1 MENTRNKEQIEVE
14 GSTKRN
20 KTLVVA
26 VVALSL
32 VAVIAVVV
40 AVAFATRINRVVS
53 VNATDSVA
61 VADKLPAETVN
72 NEPCGD
78 YPFTSLRKV
87 VFADVASME
96 ESELRIMRNE
106 IYARHGYIFDSK
118 DMHRHFSSKDWYC
131 PISKNV
137 TLSAIEKSN
146 VEYIKGVEDLF
157 AGRIMFD
164 PPFDGPGTY
173 YEQLHFEKLTYEYL
187 ESYVKEMSIG
197 YSGPEAL
204 RLMRNEIYA
213 GHGYIF
219 DSEEL
224 REVFDGVWW
233 YRPVT
238 KKVELTEIEKYN
250 VALIKRYEKE
260 RYGVAN

>member
-40 AVAFATRINRVVS
+40 AVAFATRINRVER

-61 VADKLPAETVN
+61 MADELPAETVN

-96 ESELRIMRNE
+96 ELELRIMRNE

-118 DMHRHFSSKDWYC
+118 DMHRHFSSKDWYE
-131 PISKNV
+131 PV
-137 TLSAIEKSN
+137 TKDVELSEIEKFN
-146 VEYIKGVEDLF
+146 VDYLKVVEDYFSSILEPVDDWH
-157 AGRIMFD
+157 GRFM
-164 PPFDGPGTY
+164 PPVS
-173 YEQLHFEKLTYEYL
+173 HKLTFEDLMGYDQYEL
-187 ESYVKEMSIG
+187 CL
-197 YSGPEAL
+197 L
-204 RLMRNEIYA
+204 RNGLYA
-213 GHGYIF
+213 RYGYIF
-219 DSEEL
+219 DREDL
-224 REVFDGVWW
+224 REFFSTCWW